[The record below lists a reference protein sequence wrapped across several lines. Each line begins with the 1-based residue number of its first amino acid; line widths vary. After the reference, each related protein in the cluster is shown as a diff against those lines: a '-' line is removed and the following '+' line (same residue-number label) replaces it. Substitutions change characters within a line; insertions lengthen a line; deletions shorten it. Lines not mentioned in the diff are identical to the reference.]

1 MKPNSVLFATQPTPR
16 FAALASLELHLTSS
30 IILVLAQMVSM
41 KTTELATNVLPNVPP
56 VKFPQVVIL
65 VLISTEILTT
75 TVHVLLASTMLELT
89 NVLYATQAVP
99 LAQVLLPVL
108 LVMLENS
115 ELLRIQFVSVKMD
128 TLNLFTKMELKSVLN
143 VLQNVRPVHKVPSN
157 VLHVTQPST
166 ELKVMTHWE
175 EELVFA
181 KPVITLYPMDHV
193 FNQIVNQT
201 NIAVN
206 VNLILLFVFN
216 VKPMPT
222 ELSNSQNTFVFAL
235 TDSMKLPMKHANHVM
250 MVVPSVHHQQNVTAV
265 LLKPPITMTEPAD
278 VLLVLS
284 SKFQPTESDIVHNVS
299 NIVTNVQMDLLV
311 KLVKLTSFFQLITL
325 VSVQR
330 TTSSIQ
336 RENVFHV
343 KLVVKLASPTQPVIN
358 VLPH

>member
-193 FNQIVNQT
+193 SNQTVNQT

-206 VNLILLFVFN
+206 VNQILLSVFN

-222 ELSNSQNTFVFAL
+222 E
-235 TDSMKLPMKHANHVM
+235 
-250 MVVPSVHHQQNVTAV
+250 
-265 LLKPPITMTEPAD
+265 
-278 VLLVLS
+278 
-284 SKFQPTESDIVHNVS
+284 
-299 NIVTNVQMDLLV
+299 
-311 KLVKLTSFFQLITL
+311 
-325 VSVQR
+325 
-330 TTSSIQ
+330 
-336 RENVFHV
+336 
-343 KLVVKLASPTQPVIN
+343 
-358 VLPH
+358 